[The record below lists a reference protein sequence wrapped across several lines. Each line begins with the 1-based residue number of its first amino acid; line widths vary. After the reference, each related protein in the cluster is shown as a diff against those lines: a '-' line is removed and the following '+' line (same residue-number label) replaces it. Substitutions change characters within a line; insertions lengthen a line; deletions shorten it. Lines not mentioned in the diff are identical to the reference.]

1 MAARVPRTTQKIPL
15 NAHLAR
21 FVETLGSMWEGYGLP
36 RGAGRIF
43 GLLLLAAQAL
53 SAEEISGTLRVS
65 RSSVSTDVRGLL
77 SIGLVERIRVPGDRT
92 GYYVF
97 SPHAWE
103 HVAAIR
109 SQEARRYA
117 DLAEHTLGAL
127 PPGHPGRKGLE
138 EFKEWA
144 VIFGDAVD
152 RVRMELGA
160 RARRRAKGTQR

>member
-1 MAARVPRTTQKIPL
+1 MVRALPRVHKIPL
-15 NAHLAR
+15 NAPVAR
-21 FVETLGSMWEGYGLP
+21 FVEILGSMWEGYGLP

-43 GLLLLAAQAL
+43 GLLLLAARAL
-53 SAEEISGTLRVS
+53 SAEEISATLHVS
-65 RSSVSTDVRGLL
+65 RSSVSTDVRELL

-92 GYYVF
+92 GYYMF

-109 SQEARRYA
+109 SQEARRYG

-127 PPGHPGRKGLE
+127 PAGHPGRKGLE

-144 VIFGDAVD
+144 EIFGAAVD
-152 RVRMELGA
+152 RVRAELIA
-160 RARRRAKGTQR
+160 RARRRTKGSRR

>member
-1 MAARVPRTTQKIPL
+1 MAERRPRARKLPL
-15 NAHLAR
+15 SPQLAR

-43 GLLLLAAQAL
+43 GLLLLAARAL
-53 SAEEISGTLRVS
+53 SAEEISATLQVS
-65 RSSVSTDVRGLL
+65 RSSVSMDVRGLL

-92 GYYVF
+92 GYYMF

-117 DLAEHTLGAL
+117 DLAEQTLSAL
-127 PPGHPGRKGLE
+127 PGGHPGRKGLE

-144 VIFGDAVD
+144 LIFGDAVD
-152 RVRMELGA
+152 RVRTALGTRARQRAGGA
-160 RARRRAKGTQR
+160 RS